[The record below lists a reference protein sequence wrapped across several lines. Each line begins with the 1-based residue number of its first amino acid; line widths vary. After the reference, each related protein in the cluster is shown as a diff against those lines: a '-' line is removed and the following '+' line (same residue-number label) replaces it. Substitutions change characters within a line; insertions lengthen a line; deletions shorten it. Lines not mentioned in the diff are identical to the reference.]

1 MSRECYEDATRKLL
15 SWNFVGLFT
24 ILGRVRGKIKHCDEC
39 VCTMKEEVERVEIAH
54 YASDAVCDAMY
65 CSYAST
71 CQLVLTVGRGSWSTA
86 VIVTASV

>member
-1 MSRECYEDATRKLL
+1 
-15 SWNFVGLFT
+15 
-24 ILGRVRGKIKHCDEC
+24 
-39 VCTMKEEVERVEIAH
+39 MKEEVERVEIAH